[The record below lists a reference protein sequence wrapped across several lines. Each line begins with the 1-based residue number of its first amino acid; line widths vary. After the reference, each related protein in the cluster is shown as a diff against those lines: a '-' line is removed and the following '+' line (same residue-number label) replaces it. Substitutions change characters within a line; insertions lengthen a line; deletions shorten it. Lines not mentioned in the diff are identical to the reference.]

1 MLLVADAV
9 GGVWDHSLLLARGL
23 IGLTGARVLLIAAG
37 PAPDASRS
45 AAADAVPGLEWRAL
59 AGQLEWMEGGR
70 DWLGVWRREVA
81 ALATGWGADVV
92 HVNQLGLA
100 GVGDEPLLATMPR
113 RPALVLGVHSD
124 VVTWWRW
131 VKGGGQQGAPLPE
144 HLTWQRELA
153 QQALRRADRVVCPSA
168 FLARELAATYRL
180 SGLPAVVHNA
190 VGALPD
196 SEAPAAGHPPAGERG
211 LRGQAVVAGRVW
223 DEAKNLSLVAEA
235 LGLCRTP
242 WEVEVAGELCEPG
255 REGSQGGQ
263 GDEPAGRAEAP
274 ALPAGPGLRYR
285 GYLDKGRLGALFRRA
300 SVCLAPSLYEAFGLA
315 PAEAALA
322 GCAVVASDLP
332 SYREVWGAAACYFR
346 RDSARSL
353 AAVLDR
359 LHDDPLEVTRLARA
373 SGERIARRYTLP
385 RMVAGYVRLYLDA
398 ARPARPAR
406 ACPCPQRVRPA
417 WPGSPRAPP

>member
-1 MLLVADAV
+1 MAPLRVLLVADAV

-23 IGLTGARVLLIAAG
+23 IDLTGAQVLLIAAG
-37 PAPDASRS
+37 PAPDASRK

-59 AGQLEWMEGGR
+59 AGRLEWMDGGR

-81 ALATGWGADVV
+81 ALAAGWGADVV

-100 GVGDEPLLATMPR
+100 GIGDEPLLATMPR
-113 RPALVLGVHSD
+113 RPALILGVHSD

-131 VKGGGQQGAPLPE
+131 VKGGGQREAPLPE

-153 QQALRRADRVVCPSA
+153 QQALRYADRVVCPSA
-168 FLARELAATYRL
+168 FLARELATTYRL
-180 SGLPAVVHNA
+180 SVPPAVVHNA
-190 VGALPD
+190 VGTLPG
-196 SEAPAAGHPPAGERG
+196 SEAPAAGLPPAGERD

-223 DEAKNLSLVAEA
+223 DEAKNLALVAGA

-242 WEVEVAGELCEPG
+242 WEVEVAGELCQP
-255 REGSQGGQ
+255 
-263 GDEPAGRAEAP
+263 GRAEAP
-274 ALPAGPGLRYR
+274 ALPAGPGLRYW

-300 SVCLAPSLYEAFGLA
+300 SVCLAPSLYEPFGLA

-359 LHDDPLEVTRLARA
+359 LHDDPPEVTRLARA
-373 SGERIARRYTLP
+373 AGERIARRYTLP
-385 RMVAGYVRLYLDA
+385 RMVGGYVRLYLDA
-398 ARPARPAR
+398 ARPAGRVPLSAEGVPRR
-406 ACPCPQRVRPA
+406 AGESAGAAAVA
-417 WPGSPRAPP
+417 S

>member
-59 AGQLEWMEGGR
+59 AGQLEWMDGGR

-81 ALATGWGADVV
+81 ALAAGWGADVV

-153 QQALRRADRVVCPSA
+153 QQALRCADRVVCPSA

-223 DEAKNLSLVAEA
+223 DEAKNLALVAEA

-242 WEVEVAGELCEPG
+242 WEVEVAGEL
-255 REGSQGGQ
+255 S
-263 GDEPAGRAEAP
+263 AGAR
-274 ALPAGPGLRYR
+274 
-285 GYLDKGRLGALFRRA
+285 
-300 SVCLAPSLYEAFGLA
+300 
-315 PAEAALA
+315 
-322 GCAVVASDLP
+322 
-332 SYREVWGAAACYFR
+332 GAAAGR
-346 RDSARSL
+346 RLPPCRRGRGCATGATWTKDAWGRSSGG
-353 AAVLDR
+353 
-359 LHDDPLEVTRLARA
+359 PA
-373 SGERIARRYTLP
+373 S
-385 RMVAGYVRLYLDA
+385 
-398 ARPARPAR
+398 
-406 ACPCPQRVRPA
+406 A
-417 WPGSPRAPP
+417 WPPRCTSPSGWPRPRRPWPAAPSWPAISLPTARCGGRPRATSGGTAPGPWRPSSTGSTTTRRK